1 MMQVIDELIRIA
13 GKECVLTGE
22 SMKKHTTFRVG
33 GPADFYVMP
42 MNKEMLRDILLLC
55 KENDIEYHIV
65 GNGSNLLVGDK
76 GIRGVVIN
84 TSAKMNYL
92 QVDGNLIT
100 VGAGCLLSKAAK
112 EALCAGLTGMEFAAG
127 IPGTVGGA
135 VVMNAGA
142 YGSDISEVILEATVI
157 TPEGEFKT
165 LSKEELELGYR
176 TSCIEKNNYIVAEA
190 KFELKPGDREQIS
203 SYMEELASRRREK
216 QPLEYPSAGS
226 TFKRPEG
233 YFAGK
238 LIMDAGL
245 AGYRIG
251 GACVSPKHCGF
262 VVNDEGATAT
272 DIVELCNSTA
282 AIVKEK
288 YNVDLEMEV
297 KKLGEF

>member
-1 MMQVIDELIRIA
+1 MMQVIDGLVSIA
-13 GKECVLTGE
+13 GKESVLTGE

-42 MNKEMLRDILLLC
+42 KNKEMLREVLLLC
-55 KENDIEYHIV
+55 NDKGIEHHII

-92 QVDGNLIT
+92 YTDGSIIT
-100 VGAGCLLSKAAK
+100 AGAGSLLSKAAK
-112 EALCAGLTGMEFAAG
+112 AALYAGLTGMEFAAG

-142 YGSDISEVILEATVI
+142 YGSDISEIIIEATVI
-157 TPEGEFKT
+157 TPEGDFKT

-176 TSCIEKNNYIVAEA
+176 KSCIEKNNYTVVEA
-190 KFELKPGDREQIS
+190 KFGLEPGNKEKIS
-203 SYMEELASRRREK
+203 SYMEELSLRRREK

-233 YFAGK
+233 FFAGK
-238 LIMDAGL
+238 LIMDSGL
-245 AGYRIG
+245 AGYRVG
-251 GACVSPKHCGF
+251 GASVSMKHCGF
-262 VVNDEGATAT
+262 VVNDAQATAA
-272 DIVELCNSTA
+272 DIVRLCENITR
-282 AIVKEK
+282 IVKEK
-288 YNVDLEMEV
+288 YNVSLEMEV

>member
-1 MMQVIDELIRIA
+1 MMQVIDDLVSIV
-13 GKECVLTGE
+13 GKEGVLTDE
-22 SMKKHTTFRVG
+22 RMKKHTTFRVG

-42 MNKEMLRDILLLC
+42 KDKEALRDILLLC
-55 KENDIEYHIV
+55 KDKGIEYHII

-76 GIRGVVIN
+76 GIRGMVIN
-84 TSAKMNYL
+84 TSSKLNYL
-92 QVDGNLIT
+92 QTEGNIIT
-100 VGAGCLLSKAAK
+100 AGAGSLLSKVAK
-112 EALCAGLTGMEFAAG
+112 EALHAGLTGMEFAAG

-165 LSKEELELGYR
+165 LSNEELELGYR
-176 TSCIEKNNYIVAEA
+176 KSCIEKNNYIVVEA
-190 KFELKPGDREQIS
+190 KFGLKQGDREQIS
-203 SYMEELASRRREK
+203 SYMEELAIRRREK

-238 LIMDAGL
+238 LIMEAGL

-262 VVNDEGATAT
+262 VVNDEGATAA
-272 DIVELCNSTA
+272 DIVKLCSDTA
-282 AIVKEK
+282 EIVKEK
-288 YNVDLEMEV
+288 YNVNLEMEV